1 MEEKEKLKASREP
14 LTWLDNQLEK
24 LKFSY
29 YDLARLYAHDKE
41 QANSAISI
49 LSRYYKAVES
59 YFQWLAW
66 DKNIANNSAQTYIQH
81 KDGTY
86 EIGDVD
92 LPDPK
97 YEVPIKTQ
105 YRLLNA
111 IDASDYYRMGLDAEF
126 NGVVGSN
133 ADYQYLINMLWPDEG
148 ATPDM
153 LNVNVVSLAIINTI
167 RGINLDEESRRSVGT
182 TEAVDAIAEISKIE
196 ESINRIRRKEEDYL
210 RSTKPRGTS
219 VVNTI

>member
-1 MEEKEKLKASREP
+1 MEEKEKLKAPRVP
-14 LTWLDNQLEK
+14 LTWLDERLED

-49 LSRYYKAVES
+49 LSRYYRAVEN

-66 DKNIANNSAQTYIQH
+66 DKNIAKNSAQTYIQH

-92 LPDPK
+92 LPAPK
-97 YEVPIKTQ
+97 YEVPVETQ
-105 YRLLNA
+105 YLLLLA
-111 IDASDYYRMGLDAEF
+111 IDPTDYYRMGLDDEL

-133 ADYQYLINMLWPDEG
+133 ADYQFLINMLWSNEDIAPDSLQV
-148 ATPDM
+148 DR
-153 LNVNVVSLAIINTI
+153 VSMSVINTL
-167 RGINLDEESRRSVGT
+167 RGIDLDEESRKSEET
-182 TEAVDAIAEISKIE
+182 TEATDVLDEITFLESRVSILQSRERKYLKSTGKI
-196 ESINRIRRKEEDYL
+196 
-210 RSTKPRGTS
+210 
-219 VVNTI
+219 

>member
-1 MEEKEKLKASREP
+1 MEEKEKLKAPRVP
-14 LTWLDNQLEK
+14 LTWLDERLED

-49 LSRYYKAVES
+49 LSRYYRAVEN

-66 DKNIANNSAQTYIQH
+66 DKNIAKNSAQTYIQH

-97 YEVPIKTQ
+97 YEVSIKMQ
-105 YRLLNA
+105 HRLFRA
-111 IDASDYYRMGLDAEF
+111 VDASDYYRMDLDDEF
-126 NGVVGSN
+126 NGVVGS
-133 ADYQYLINMLWPDEG
+133 DDGYQDLVNLLWPDG
-148 ATPDM
+148 DTVLDS

-167 RGINLDEESRRSVGT
+167 RGINLDEEDRQSVGT
-182 TEAVDAIAEISKIE
+182 TEAVDAIADISKIE
-196 ESINRIRRKEEDYL
+196 KRVNSFRRKEKDYL
-210 RSTKPRGTS
+210 ESLNGRKKGISK
-219 VVNTI
+219 IK